1 MGRLVCVGRLGG
13 NLHYRQRDGVC
24 VGRLGGN
31 LHYRQRD
38 GVCVALTFTTVN
50 GMVFVWR

>member
-1 MGRLVCVGRLGG
+1 MYRLIAEIYVYKYLFHKRCGA
-13 NLHYRQRDGVC
+13 
-24 VGRLGGN
+24 N